1 MQNSR
6 SSIHLF
12 VIWSIWWMFGLISG
26 IGWIFALF
34 PDHWHPRNILKILNY
49 HWWSLKNDQDIMIN
63 EVKLIVF
70 LGNPTKSPT
79 NISFFRI
86 ILIRIAEAYN
96 AKYWQYL
103 KNNADAEHKWIS
115 RFIHLVHES
124 IYTLSCIF
132 MCILINQNWRYM
144 S

>member
-1 MQNSR
+1 MSTC
-6 SSIHLF
+6 
-12 VIWSIWWMFGLISG
+12 
-26 IGWIFALF
+26 
-34 PDHWHPRNILKILNY
+34 PRNILKILNY
-49 HWWSLKNDQDIMIN
+49 HWWSLKNDQDIVIN
-63 EVKLIVF
+63 EVKLIVFF

-132 MCILINQNWRYM
+132 MRILKSLSKFSRHYDIFLCSFCNVCPIHKLSSQLF
-144 S
+144 SLD